1 LSGVFVR
8 VEMTENNELNILD
21 ISRDQVALLVQAL
34 HASPNQEF
42 MNDAELQRLFK
53 LLAVLQSDLYDD
65 MIQGNFSFELYRK
78 Q

>member
-1 LSGVFVR
+1 MR

-21 ISRDQVALLVQAL
+21 ISREQIALLVQAL
-34 HASPNQEF
+34 HASPEQKF
-42 MNDAELQRLFK
+42 MEDLELQRLFK

-65 MIQGNFSFELYRK
+65 MVQGNFSFKPYRK

>member
-1 LSGVFVR
+1 MR

-21 ISRDQVALLVQAL
+21 ISREQIALLVQAL
-34 HASPNQEF
+34 HASPEQKF
-42 MNDAELQRLFK
+42 MEDAELQRLFK

-65 MIQGNFSFELYRK
+65 MVQGNFSFNPYRK